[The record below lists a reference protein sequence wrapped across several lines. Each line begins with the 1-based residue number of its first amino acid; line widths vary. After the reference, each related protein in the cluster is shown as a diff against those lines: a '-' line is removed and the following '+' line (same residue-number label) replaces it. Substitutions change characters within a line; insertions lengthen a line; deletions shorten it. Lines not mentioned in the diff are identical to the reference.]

1 MSFGMNSLLRPPTS
15 SFTKRDLWCQ
25 SNGERLYSV
34 LVEPRNARGA
44 RPAIVCA
51 HAFGGSFR
59 DTLDFAES
67 MARAGY
73 VAAAIDF
80 RGGSSRSQSEG
91 EVENASVA
99 TMTRDIESVV
109 AEVRSLRSVDSDNV
123 FVMGQGEGA
132 SAAMR
137 VAASRGD
144 AIRGLIL
151 CYPTFGL
158 HDRMVKQFGH
168 TDNVPTT
175 INLWQIAGRD
185 FGVDAVEFDPFEHMV
200 AYQGPALVFHGDAD
214 KMAPMRYSEKAVDV
228 LPNARLEVFPGAC
241 HGFNGVNERRV
252 VEGAL
257 DLIKQA
263 VTKDAYVA
271 A

>member
-1 MSFGMNSLLRPPTS
+1 
-15 SFTKRDLWCQ
+15 
-25 SNGERLYSV
+25 
-34 LVEPRNARGA
+34 
-44 RPAIVCA
+44 
-51 HAFGGSFR
+51 
-59 DTLDFAES
+59 
-67 MARAGY
+67 
-73 VAAAIDF
+73 
-80 RGGSSRSQSEG
+80 
-91 EVENASVA
+91 
-99 TMTRDIESVV
+99 MTRDIESVV

-137 VAASRGD
+137 VAASQGD

-200 AYQGPALVFHGDAD
+200 AYQGPAVVFHGDAD

-257 DLIKQA
+257 GLIKQA

>member
-15 SFTKRDLWCQ
+15 SFTKRDLWCE
-25 SNGERLYSV
+25 SNGERLYGV
-34 LVEPRNARGA
+34 LVEPRVARGA

-51 HAFGGSFR
+51 HSFGGSFR

-91 EVENASVA
+91 AVESASVA
-99 TMTRDIESVV
+99 TMTADIEAV
-109 AEVRSLRSVDSDNV
+109 AAELRSLRSVDADRV
-123 FVMGQGEGA
+123 FIMGQGEGA
-132 SAAMR
+132 TAAMR
-137 VAASRGD
+137 VANAHADQVS
-144 AIRGLIL
+144 GLIL

-158 HDRMVKQFGH
+158 HDQMLREFGSAEH
-168 TDNVPTT
+168 VPAT

-185 FGVDAVEFDPFEHMV
+185 FGVDAIEHDPFAHM
-200 AYQGPALVFHGDAD
+200 AAFDGPALIFHGDAD
-214 KMAPMRYSEKAVDV
+214 KIAPISYSERAAAT
-228 LPNARLEVFPGAC
+228 LANARLEVMPGAG
-241 HGFNGVNERRV
+241 HGFNGADERRV
-252 VEGAL
+252 VEAAL
-257 DLIKQA
+257 DLVSRSA
-263 VTKDAYVA
+263 TSRGVVA